1 MEVSPLIFGIFALL
15 LSLTGSRLTLKT
27 QTAFFEPLT
36 TRTTRFDC
44 DDPLEI
50 IVDQGAAQ
58 TIAFFGESQDCML
71 PNLYKERA
79 GEVSRVEDLFAAVLT
94 RCNAGDCQ

>member
-15 LSLTGSRLTLKT
+15 LSLTGSGLTLKT
-27 QTAFFEPLT
+27 QATFFEPLT

-44 DDPLEI
+44 EDPMSIMILSDAPQP
-50 IVDQGAAQ
+50 VS
-58 TIAFFGESQDCML
+58 FSGESEDCML

-79 GEVSRVEDLFAAVLT
+79 GEVSDVEELFAAVFA
-94 RCNAGDCQ
+94 RCNMGGCR